1 MTKESDQEWL
11 EKALL
16 CYEQEKSKNP
26 EYLPFDDITIKTFA
40 RRIVG
45 QIKEQMKL
53 DNEQCELLLNTIF
66 KKNIILI
73 IKYIFI
79 KIFLIYMK

>member
-1 MTKESDQEWL
+1 MSKESDQEWL

-16 CYEQEKSKNP
+16 CYEQEKNP
-26 EYLPFDDITIKTFA
+26 EHLSFDDITIKTFA

-53 DNEQCELLLNTIF
+53 DNEQCELLLKAIF
-66 KKNIILI
+66 CKEK
-73 IKYIFI
+73 
-79 KIFLIYMK
+79 